1 MATVICYILYFLG
14 AVATMVAIVEIKP
27 SRAGLLFIAVLW
39 PFLIVVALVL
49 ELLGVEYKDKK

>member
-1 MATVICYILYFLG
+1 MTTILCIILYVLG

-27 SRAGLLFIAVLW
+27 SRAGLLFIAALW

-49 ELLGVEYKDKK
+49 EVIGVEYKDKK